1 MTAASAQLALGG
13 PLNAGRVTRAI
24 LATER
29 LRYGVFGFVAIS
41 LIWEGAGDLGL
52 FRKSLLSTPS
62 LIWNA
67 AATDFGSGA
76 ILPHIGTSLTE
87 FGVGLLLALALGIP
101 LGLAV
106 GMFKKLD
113 AFVSVL
119 LYGIYSTP
127 KVAIAPLILLVFGIG
142 LEAKLVLVF
151 LLTIFAVVVST
162 LAGVH
167 SVAERHLDIPHSFG
181 ASRWL
186 AFRTV
191 ILPSTLPFILSGIR
205 VATGRALVGVVTAEF
220 LAANE
225 GVGFYISFY
234 GSLLDTSRVMLGVI
248 LLGAFGLTVGELV
261 RLVEHRFEVWR
272 PENH

>member
-1 MTAASAQLALGG
+1 MTAVAEPPVRGVWL
-13 PLNAGRVTRAI
+13 PIGRLTRAVT
-24 LATER
+24 ATER
-29 LRYGVFGFVAIS
+29 LWYGVAGFVGIS
-41 LIWEGAGDLGL
+41 LLWEGAGDLGL

-67 AATDFGSGA
+67 AVKDFGSGI
-76 ILPHIGTSLTE
+76 ILPHITTSLIE
-87 FGVGLLLALALGIP
+87 FGLGLLVALAVGIP
-101 LGLAV
+101 LGLAI
-106 GMFKKLD
+106 GMFKRLD

-167 SVAERHLDIPHSFG
+167 SVAERYLDITRSFG

-186 AFRTV
+186 AFQTV
-191 ILPSTLPFILSGIR
+191 VLPSTLPFILSGIR
-205 VATGRALVGVVTAEF
+205 IGTGRALVGVVTAEF

-225 GVGFYISFY
+225 GIGFYIGFY

-248 LLGAFGLTVGELV
+248 LLGAFGLAIGELV
-261 RLVEHRFEVWR
+261 RLIEQRFEVWR
-272 PENH
+272 PEIR